1 MLVPVTDP
9 LTVDVIEEMSEP
21 EAEFEGLAFIDKDV
35 VGVLETDCESDT
47 VELGVCDDVL
57 VPLTVTEDVGEFV
70 EVDERVI
77 LPEFELLAG
86 VFEGLEPIERVADDE
101 NEIDALR
108 VMVDVAVSVGV
119 PVPESVALAVGVIE
133 GVFKALTV
141 DNGVI
146 GGDTVALNDVEG
158 VPLAEPPT
166 LSELDGVAVIVDDIL
181 DTIEK
186 LSLPVI
192 EPVGV
197 ELEVLEPV
205 PEEELVGLFEGEF
218 DVV

>member
-1 MLVPVTDP
+1 MALDVGVTD
-9 LTVDVIEEMSEP
+9 
-21 EAEFEGLAFIDKDV
+21 
-35 VGVLETDCESDT
+35 
-47 VELGVCDDVL
+47 
-57 VPLTVTEDVGEFV
+57 
-70 EVDERVI
+70 
-77 LPEFELLAG
+77 G
-86 VFEGLEPIERVADDE
+86 VFNALIVDD
-101 NEIDALR
+101 
-108 VMVDVAVSVGV
+108 
-119 PVPESVALAVGVIE
+119 
-133 GVFKALTV
+133 
-141 DNGVI
+141 GVI

-186 LSLPVI
+186 LSLPVFV
-192 EPVGV
+192 PVRV